1 MDNFLKD
8 YTVIYSTSNILI
20 KESYLILFF
29 DIISKFIDISHEDLT
44 QKFKEISKNFKDKKL
59 KEKLEYIKPVAFV
72 CENLIKIEDIN
83 KKKVGHYAKYKTIPK
98 WHHYAW
104 DMIK

>member
-1 MDNFLKD
+1 M
-8 YTVIYSTSNILI
+8 
-20 KESYLILFF
+20 
-29 DIISKFIDISHEDLT
+29 
-44 QKFKEISKNFKDKKL
+44 

-72 CENLIKIEDIN
+72 CENSIKIEENN

-104 DMIK
+104 DIIK